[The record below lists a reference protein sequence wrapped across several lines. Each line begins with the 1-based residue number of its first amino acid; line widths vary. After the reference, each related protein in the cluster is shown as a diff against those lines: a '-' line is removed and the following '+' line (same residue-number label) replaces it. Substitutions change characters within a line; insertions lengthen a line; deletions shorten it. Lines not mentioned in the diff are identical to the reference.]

1 MKEKLVDMLR
11 RNPGLCEYI
20 ERIHVREEPGKVQK
34 SIVSKYIRMVLIMAG
49 ILVIVWI
56 YCYTQPV
63 EKSMLSGNRLTRQEK
78 DTEARLQ
85 IVGQSETETW
95 QQELTLSVA
104 ARQFSREER
113 DKLTEQVEQYL
124 HRQLPGENT
133 SLDNVNRDLCLPDS
147 IPDTG
152 VEIRWTVDGTYLS
165 ESGELIYTALPE
177 EGAETELMAKASWK
191 NWSGTFYF
199 PIHLT
204 AKQYSQEE
212 LTIRQ
217 IDKTLKRAESEQGE
231 EKEITLPTQIGGV
244 RLSYAMEDTGKDF
257 TLVYL
262 VLGCLLLLPVLWRQQ
277 QKKELEAREEQL
289 LDDHPG
295 LVNKF
300 MLLLGAGLTV
310 RKVVER
316 LTEEYDQERR
326 KGGKKRYVYEEMCI
340 VAQELKDG
348 VSESKALEHFGRNCR
363 LLPYRRFSS
372 VLTQNLK
379 KGADGILAILEKESL
394 AALEQRKER
403 ALQLGEKA
411 GTKLLFPMMLM
422 LGIVMAIIMVPAF
435 MTM

>member
-1 MKEKLVDMLR
+1 MKEKLEKMLQR
-11 RNPGLCEYI
+11 HQGLCEYI
-20 ERIHVREEPGKVQK
+20 ERIHVREEPGQVRK
-34 SIVSKYIRMVLIMAG
+34 SIVSRYIRMALIMAG

-56 YCYTQPV
+56 YCYTQPA
-63 EKSMLSGNRLTRQEK
+63 EKSMLSGNRLTRQEE

-85 IVGQSETETW
+85 IEGQSETEGW
-95 QQELTLSVA
+95 QQELTLPVA
-104 ARQFSREER
+104 ARQFSKEER
-113 DKLTEQVEQYL
+113 DRLTEQVEQYL
-124 HRQLPGENT
+124 QRQLPGENS
-133 SLDNVNRDLCLPDS
+133 SLDNVNHDLCLPES

-152 VEIRWTVDGTYLS
+152 IEIRWTVDGAYLS
-165 ESGELIYTALPE
+165 ESGELTYTTLPE
-177 EGAETELMAKASWK
+177 EGVETELMAKASWK
-191 NWSGTFYF
+191 NWNGTFYF

-204 AKQYSQEE
+204 AKQYTQEE
-212 LTIRQ
+212 LTIRRVEKILQ
-217 IDKTLKRAESEQGE
+217 RTESEQGE
-231 EKEITLPTQIGGV
+231 QKEVTLPTQIGDV
-244 RLSYAMEDTGKDF
+244 RLSYAMEEAGKDF
-257 TLVYL
+257 TLVYF
-262 VLGCLLLLPVLWRQQ
+262 VLGCLLFLPVLWRQQ
-277 QKKELEAREEQL
+277 QKKELAAREEQL

-316 LTEEYDQERR
+316 LTEEYEQERR
-326 KGGKKRYVYEEMCI
+326 KGAKKRYVYEEMCI
-340 VAQELKDG
+340 MAQELRDG

-363 LLPYRRFSS
+363 LLPYLRFSS

>member
-1 MKEKLVDMLR
+1 MLQKLRDLLWR
-11 RNPGLCEYI
+11 SQDLCEYI
-20 ERIHVREEPGKVQK
+20 ERIHVREDPGQVRK
-34 SIVSKYIRMVLIMAG
+34 SIGRKYIRMSLIMLG
-49 ILVIVWI
+49 ILVLAGI

-63 EKSMLSGNRLTRQEK
+63 EKSMLSGNQLTRQEE

-85 IVGQSETETW
+85 IVGQSETNSW

-104 ARQFSREER
+104 ARQFSKEER

-124 HRQLPGENT
+124 QRQLPGENT
-133 SLDNVNRDLCLPDS
+133 SLDNVNRNLCMPVS

-152 VEIRWTVDGTYLS
+152 IEIRWTVDETYLS
-165 ESGELIYTALPE
+165 ESGELVYTTLPE

-199 PIHLT
+199 PVHLT
-204 AKQYSQEE
+204 AKQYSQKE
-212 LTIRQ
+212 LTILQ
-217 IDKTLKRAESEQGE
+217 IEEALRRTEAEQGE
-231 EKEITLPTQIGGV
+231 EEEVTLPAQIGDT
-244 RLSYAMEDTGKDF
+244 RISYAMENRGKDF

-277 QKKELEAREEQL
+277 QKKKLAAREEQL

-316 LTEEYDQERR
+316 LTEEYEQERK
-326 KGGKKRYVYEEMCI
+326 KGGRKRYVYEEMCI
-340 VAQELKDG
+340 MAQEMRDG

-363 LLPYRRFSS
+363 LLPYLRFSS

-379 KGADGILAILEKESL
+379 KGAEGILEILEKESF

-411 GTKLLFPMMLM
+411 GTKLLLPMMLM